1 MRLSPRPDAA
11 AARWFFTRALR
22 TLKVTP
28 AEVIT
33 DAAPIHPGVLEELLP
48 SAWRHVEQYENNPIA
63 DHGQLKRR
71 LRPTAGTD
79 QARE

>member
-1 MRLSPRPDAA
+1 
-11 AARWFFTRALR
+11 
-22 TLKVTP
+22 LKVTP
-28 AEVIT
+28 TQVIT

-71 LRPTAGTD
+71 LRPTRGLIRRGSRSGRCSPPYGRRRRRSSST
-79 QARE
+79 